1 MKRLLLLLVVFMGF
15 AWSADAQSLN
25 AAQTKLRNEI
35 NSFLKEE
42 GFMPSIDKDGSVL
55 FKKEG
60 TQYWVS
66 VSDEDTAPMYVTI
79 GAGFNKP
86 DEYSLAT
93 IMLAAADLNMVKG
106 VKVLC
111 DEDSF
116 LVQGEMFLGNAE
128 QFKYSFYKI
137 VSQIES
143 VVYVFD
149 EACKNNQGGSSSSSA
164 PSRPSYGSSS
174 SSSEPRIVN
183 YPSIRTKGD
192 NKLIIKR
199 VVIAD
204 SYTALEFSSNNN
216 HGSTYYSWCTIAK
229 ETHLICGGKNYA
241 LIKADG
247 IKINPEKTYYSGSNS
262 TINFTLYF
270 EPIPRN
276 ATTID
281 FYEAY
286 DSEWNTWGI
295 KL

>member
-1 MKRLLLLLVVFMGF
+1 MKRILLTFIFLGLF
-15 AWSADAQSLN
+15 ASIANAQSLN
-25 AAQTKLRNEI
+25 ATQTKLRNEI
-35 NSFLKEE
+35 KSFLQEE
-42 GFMPSIDKDGSVL
+42 GFMPSINKDGDIS

-60 TQYWVS
+60 KQYWVS
-66 VSDEDTAPMYVTI
+66 VSNEDTNPMFVSI

-86 DEYSLAT
+86 EEYSLST
-93 IMLAAADLNMVKG
+93 VMSAAADLNLVKG

-111 DEDSF
+111 GEDSF
-116 LVQGEMFLGNAE
+116 VIQGELFLGNAE
-128 QFKYSFYKI
+128 QFKYAFYKI
-137 VSQIES
+137 LSQIES
-143 VVYVFD
+143 VVYLFD
-149 EACKNNQGGSSSSSA
+149 EACKNNQSGSSSYSASSH
-164 PSRPSYGSSS
+164 SSYGSSS

-183 YPSIRTKGD
+183 YPSIGTKGD
-192 NKLIIKR
+192 NKLTIKR

-216 HGSTYYSWCTIAK
+216 HGSTSYSWCTIAK

-241 LIKADG
+241 MIKAEG
-247 IKINPEKTYYSGSNS
+247 IKVSPEKTYYPSSNS

-276 ATTID
+276 STAID
-281 FYEAY
+281 FYEKY